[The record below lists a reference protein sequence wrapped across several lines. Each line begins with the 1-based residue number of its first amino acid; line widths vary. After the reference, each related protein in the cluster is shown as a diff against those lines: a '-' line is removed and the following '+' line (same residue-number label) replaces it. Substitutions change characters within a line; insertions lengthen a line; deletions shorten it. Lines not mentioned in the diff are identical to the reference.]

1 MAWYGSAMSLS
12 PWDKPRAPVR
22 SWLGCV
28 EMHVFQ
34 SDRPKF
40 EDLRGNLNIGM
51 TLQSAR
57 NIAKLGSKML
67 YTPVSCRRF
76 RFQFAVLISKGC

>member
-12 PWDKPRAPVR
+12 PWDKPRAPAR
-22 SWLGCV
+22 SLLGCV
-28 EMHVFQ
+28 ELVVLQ

-67 YTPVSCRRF
+67 YTPVSYRRL
-76 RFQFAVLISKGC
+76 RFQFAGLISKVS